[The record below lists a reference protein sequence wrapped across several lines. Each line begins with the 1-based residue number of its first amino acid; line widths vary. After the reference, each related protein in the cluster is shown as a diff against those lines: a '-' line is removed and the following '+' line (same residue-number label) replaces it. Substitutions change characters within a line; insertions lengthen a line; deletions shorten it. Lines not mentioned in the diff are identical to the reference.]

1 MCLRHDF
8 FEVLNSF
15 GMDLVTIY
23 FDTDLIDVIC
33 VSVLDRGCLFLKFG
47 LHLLVEVTFNVILTV
62 LLDEIGCSVA
72 ALF

>member
-8 FEVLNSF
+8 FEVLNRF
-15 GMDLVTIY
+15 GMALVTKY

-33 VSVLDRGCLFLKFG
+33 VRALERGCLVFKFG
-47 LHLLVEVTFNVILTV
+47 LHLLVEVAFNAIRTV